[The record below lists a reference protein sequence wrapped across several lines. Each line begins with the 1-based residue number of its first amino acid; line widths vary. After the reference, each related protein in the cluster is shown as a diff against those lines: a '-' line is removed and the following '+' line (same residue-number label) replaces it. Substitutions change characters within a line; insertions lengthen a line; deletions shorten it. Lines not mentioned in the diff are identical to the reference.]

1 MLQKSFSSVLYIKYN
16 PKKQSDMRLLL
27 ALFAILITTPLFAQE
42 SQLPHMFAHRGCW
55 SKAPSGEFDIPE
67 NSVAAVTAAAR
78 MGYEGIECDVHYT
91 KDKKMVILHDETL
104 NRTMRRASDYSK
116 LEKPIRLA
124 DITFEELRRDYVL
137 ESVNPALR
145 TPIPTLE
152 ELLVECKKQ
161 GIVPMLHSDLW
172 ESYEMA
178 QEMFG
183 DGWICFT
190 GGIAHMQKVRAF
202 SGCMIML
209 AINSGTAEENI
220 ANLRKIGGKCGVST
234 MNYKLYTPEFCKAI
248 TDAGFDVQASIF
260 PAPQEAI
267 GQRNGITYQLTDFSF
282 MPPAGAKPKYSYKI
296 GMNKLSIALMA
307 LNKKNRKYPQEKVFE
322 YGGYTLEIV
331 TRDKCS
337 GSVKATLDGKEYDF
351 KTLNKER
358 IYIGKR
364 FMNRKALTANINSSA
379 RSINS
384 RKKTN
389 IKSVRISIY
398 EM

>member
-1 MLQKSFSSVLYIKYN
+1 MKLQKF
-16 PKKQSDMRLLL
+16 LL
-27 ALFAILITTPLFAQE
+27 ALCAICLTLPALAKENQY
-42 SQLPHMFAHRGCW
+42 PHMFAHRGCW

-116 LEKPIRLA
+116 LDKPIRLA

-152 ELLVECKKQ
+152 ELLAECKKQ

-220 ANLRKIGGKCGVST
+220 AKLRKIGGKCGVST
-234 MNYKLYTPEFCKAI
+234 MNYKLYTPEFCKTI

-296 GMNKLSIALMA
+296 GMNKLSIALSK
-307 LNKKNRKYPQEKVFE
+307 NKNNRKLPNEKVFE
-322 YGGYTLEIV
+322 YGGYTLEII
-331 TRDKCS
+331 TRDKPS
-337 GSVKATLDGKEYDF
+337 GSVKVTLDGKEYDF
-351 KTLNKER
+351 NTLNKER

-364 FMNRKALTANINSSA
+364 FMNRKALTANVNSRA
-379 RSINS
+379 RSINHS
-384 RKKTN
+384 KKTN
-389 IKSVRISIY
+389 VKSVRISIY

>member
-1 MLQKSFSSVLYIKYN
+1 MKLQKF
-16 PKKQSDMRLLL
+16 LL
-27 ALFAILITTPLFAQE
+27 ALCAICLTLPALAKENQY
-42 SQLPHMFAHRGCW
+42 PHMFAHRGCW

-116 LEKPIRLA
+116 LDKPIRLA

-152 ELLVECKKQ
+152 ELLTECKKQ
-161 GIVPMLHSDLW
+161 GIVPMLHSSLW

-248 TDAGFDVQASIF
+248 TDAGFDVQASIS

-307 LNKKNRKYPQEKVFE
+307 QNKKSRKLPNEKVFE
-322 YGGYTLEIV
+322 YGGYTLEII

-337 GSVKATLDGKEYDF
+337 GSVKVTLDGKEYDF
-351 KTLNKER
+351 NTLNNER

-389 IKSVRISIY
+389 VKSVRISIY